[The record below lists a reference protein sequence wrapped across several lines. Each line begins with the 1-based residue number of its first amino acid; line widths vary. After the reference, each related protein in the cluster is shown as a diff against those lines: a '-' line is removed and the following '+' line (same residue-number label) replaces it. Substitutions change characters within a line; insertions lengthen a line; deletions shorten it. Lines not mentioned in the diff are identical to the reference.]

1 MNDNTIRF
9 FVLQCDMGKRN
20 TTADSMRTPEAHG
33 GHAAH
38 TAMFLKEWHLPWSPL
53 SIMESPLSPS
63 PTESSVY
70 HGVPSLMEQSLAWRP
85 LSWRPLSH
93 GVLSLM
99 ESSLSWNPLSHVAIS
114 LMRVISLMESSLS
127 WGPLFSSY
135 GDPLSHAIIM
145 HTGEICYKP
154 KEATI

>member
-1 MNDNTIRF
+1 M
-9 FVLQCDMGKRN
+9 
-20 TTADSMRTPEAHG
+20 TTPSVFCCVAVRYGQKKHNSRSNEDTRGTWGPCCAHCNVFERM
-33 GHAAH
+33 A
-38 TAMFLKEWHLPWSPL
+38 SP
-53 SIMESPLSPS
+53 M
-63 PTESSVY
+63 ESSVY

-85 LSWRPLSH
+85 LSWRPFSH

-127 WGPLFSSY
+127 WGPILSSY